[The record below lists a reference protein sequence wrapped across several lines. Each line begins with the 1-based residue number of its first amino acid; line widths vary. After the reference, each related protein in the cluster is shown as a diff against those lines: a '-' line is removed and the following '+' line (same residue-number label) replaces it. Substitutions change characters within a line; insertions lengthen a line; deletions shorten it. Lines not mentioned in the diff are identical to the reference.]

1 MKISGDFVSHFYF
14 FHSVVFARLF
24 NFTRKFFSA
33 MKKVSIPLLTLSL
46 SFLFFACN
54 KPNNKPDKDDD
65 SPGVDEYVNL
75 VIDGQE
81 FKIENDDYIYALGQH
96 VNTNG
101 KITIAVKVPD
111 SLEFIMSFNHAGTN
125 NFNYDFSEGLT
136 TCQLSYNNSIY
147 SDISG
152 TGNVSISTHKVNQYM
167 TLNVFTGTA
176 NILLKEFFNPDAIDT
191 ISASISFKA
200 AGLL

>member
-1 MKISGDFVSHFYF
+1 MKISGNFVSHFDF
-14 FHSVVFARLF
+14 FHSVVSARLF

-33 MKKVSIPLLTLSL
+33 MKMVSIPLLTLSL

-111 SLEFIMSFNHAGTN
+111 SLEFIMTFNHAGTN
-125 NFNYDFSEGLT
+125 NFNYDFSESLT

-176 NILLKEFFNPDAIDT
+176 NILLKEFFNPDANDT

>member
-1 MKISGDFVSHFYF
+1 
-14 FHSVVFARLF
+14 
-24 NFTRKFFSA
+24 
-33 MKKVSIPLLTLSL
+33 MKKVSISLLTLSL

-81 FKIENDDYIYALGQH
+81 FKIENDDYIFALGQH

-176 NILLKEFFNPDAIDT
+176 NILLKEFFNPDANDT